1 MRHALVDKRVAG
13 IVRWLERL
21 KSSYSQGAMEI
32 ALMDAEC
39 ARADLEDLRQDVFTK
54 CSGVK
59 INPFAKFFELFSRVV
74 FLALLIVLFSVA
86 PISRELTPP
95 VSLINQDSNKIVLA
109 EPIIIIRENSQ
120 HEIIE
125 KKPAPVQAINK
136 KARRLANK
144 PVKPDESAIKPAPV
158 NQVQAINKKVPY
170 DQVFTLIQ
178 TGERALK
185 GNKTVIINNK

>member
-1 MRHALVDKRVAG
+1 MRHAIVDKRVAG

-21 KSSYSQGAMEI
+21 KNSYSQGAMEV

-39 ARADLEDLRQDVFTK
+39 ARADLEVLRQDVFTK

-59 INPFAKFFELFSRVV
+59 INPFTKFFATFSRVL

-86 PISRELTPP
+86 PISRELTPTLP
-95 VSLINQDSNKIVLA
+95 AALNNEIILA
-109 EPIIIIRENSQ
+109 EPVIIIREDSRA
-120 HEIIE
+120 EIE
-125 KKPAPVQAINK
+125 KKPAQIQAPK
-136 KARRLANK
+136 KTKRLVNK
-144 PVKPDESAIKPAPV
+144 PVKSEELSVKSAPV
-158 NQVQAINKKVPY
+158 NQVNTVNKKVPY
-170 DQVFTLIQ
+170 DQVFTLMQ

>member
-1 MRHALVDKRVAG
+1 MRHALVDKKVAG

-39 ARADLEDLRQDVFTK
+39 ARADLEVLRQDVFTK

-59 INPFAKFFELFSRVV
+59 INPFTKFFELFSRVL

-86 PISRELTPP
+86 PISRELTPVLP
-95 VSLINQDSNKIVLA
+95 EINQDSNKIVLA
-109 EPIIIIRENSQ
+109 EPIIIIREDSPA
-120 HEIIE
+120 EIE
-125 KKPAPVQAINK
+125 KKLAPVQTINNK
-136 KARRLANK
+136 KAKRLANK
-144 PVKPDESAIKPAPV
+144 PVKEEAAIKPAPV
-158 NQVQAINKKVPY
+158 NQAQTINKKVPY
-170 DQVFTLIQ
+170 DQVFMLMQ

>member
-1 MRHALVDKRVAG
+1 MRHAVVDKRVAG

-39 ARADLEDLRQDVFTK
+39 ARADLEVLRQDVFTK

-59 INPFAKFFELFSRVV
+59 INPFTKFFELFSRVL
-74 FLALLIVLFSVA
+74 FLSLLIVLFSVA
-86 PISRELTPP
+86 PISRELTPVLP
-95 VSLINQDSNKIVLA
+95 EINQDSNKIVLA
-109 EPIIIIRENSQ
+109 EPVIIIREDSPA
-120 HEIIE
+120 EIE
-125 KKPAPVQAINK
+125 KKPAPVQTINNK
-136 KARRLANK
+136 KAKRLANK
-144 PVKPDESAIKPAPV
+144 PVKEEAAIKPAPV
-158 NQVQAINKKVPY
+158 NQVQAVNKKVPY
-170 DQVFTLIQ
+170 DQVFTLMQ

>member
-1 MRHALVDKRVAG
+1 MRHAVVDKRVAG

-39 ARADLEDLRQDVFTK
+39 ARADLEVLRQDVFTK

-59 INPFAKFFELFSRVV
+59 INPFTKFFELFSRVL

-86 PISRELTPP
+86 PISRELTPVLP
-95 VSLINQDSNKIVLA
+95 EINQDSNKIVLA
-109 EPIIIIRENSQ
+109 EPVIIIREDSPA
-120 HEIIE
+120 EIE
-125 KKPAPVQAINK
+125 KKPAPVK
-136 KARRLANK
+136 KAKRLANK
-144 PVKPDESAIKPAPV
+144 PVKEEAAIKPAPV
-158 NQVQAINKKVPY
+158 NQAQTVNKKVPY
-170 DQVFTLIQ
+170 DQVFTLMQ